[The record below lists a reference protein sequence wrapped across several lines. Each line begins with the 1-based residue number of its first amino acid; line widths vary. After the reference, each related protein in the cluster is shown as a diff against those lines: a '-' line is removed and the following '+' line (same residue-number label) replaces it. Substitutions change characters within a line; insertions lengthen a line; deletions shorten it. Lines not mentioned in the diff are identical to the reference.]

1 MMTSVSTRAPVG
13 LNPTRQQLDELDS
26 LLQRMLELPVNTL
39 DEEEEMEAE
48 EAAMEPPSSPMPSP
62 PSPQP
67 PPVLPAREP
76 RSVPHV
82 SYTVVET
89 ASPRPIP
96 AASGFEPRPS
106 MLSPRL
112 VPVTTPS
119 EAVEDDA
126 EPFAPP
132 TPTPLAQSPPS
143 SPIAPQMPF
152 DSDSPENEAEL
163 WVPLRSTWQPSA
175 HTWQPLADSWL
186 QATEGDVSPMHT
198 AHPVPMPGPGLEP
211 MPVSETMFPKPASQ
225 PPSPPAPPPLEESPA
240 SPLADHKA
248 DKVEIEKPVST
259 EAAVEPPL
267 LLTSE
272 DLPPSAPLAL
282 LPLVWLNRG
291 FDACMSP
298 LGAPGRW
305 ARGPRG
311 RQLLGLAG
319 LASLT
324 AAAILALSA
333 GMGWCW

>member
-1 MMTSVSTRAPVG
+1 MMTSVSPHAPVR

-48 EAAMEPPSSPMPSP
+48 AARMEPPLPPMPPPASP
-62 PSPQP
+62 P
-67 PPVLPAREP
+67 PPVLPVREP
-76 RSVPHV
+76 RSAPHV

-132 TPTPLAQSPPS
+132 TPPPLAESPLPT
-143 SPIAPQMPF
+143 PMIAPQMPF
-152 DSDSPENEAEL
+152 DSESPEHEAEL

-175 HTWQPLADSWL
+175 HTWQPLAESWL
-186 QATEGDVSPMHT
+186 QANEGDVSPIHGT
-198 AHPVPMPGPGLEP
+198 HPLPMPGPGLEP
-211 MPVSETMFPKPASQ
+211 MPVGETMFSSPVPQ
-225 PPSPPAPPPLEESPA
+225 PPSPPAPPSLDERPA
-240 SPLADHKA
+240 STLADQIA
-248 DKVEIEKPVST
+248 DKEEIEKSVSR
-259 EAAVEPPL
+259 ESAVEPPL

-272 DLPPSAPLAL
+272 DAPRSAPLAL
-282 LPLVWLNRG
+282 LPLVWFNRG

-305 ARGPRG
+305 ACGPRG

-319 LASLT
+319 LASLA
-324 AAAILALSA
+324 AAAILALGA